1 MWKLSRVQL
10 FVTPWTVAF
19 QAPLSM
25 EFSRHKYCSGL
36 PFPFIWFP
44 FHIKRNMSFSLFLS
58 FLSWKLL
65 CILVLRVNEL
75 PPGFLLAGPSRWLSG
90 KDPPRDQCS
99 ILGLGR
105 GNEKKPNPWVGKRK
119 WQPALGF
126 LPGKFHGQRSFMCY
140 SSRGCKELDTTEW
153 LSTQHSLM
161 WRLPYSF
168 PLSLVFTSCV
178 SYLSFGV
185 IFYLFDI

>member
-36 PFPFIWFP
+36 LFPFIWFP

-75 PPGFLLAGPSRWLSG
+75 PPGFLLAGPSRWFSG

-99 ILGLGR
+99 IQR
-105 GNEKKPNPWVGKRK
+105 VGKRK
-119 WQPALGF
+119 WEETQSLGWEEDSC
-126 LPGKFHGQRSFMCY
+126 LENSMDRGASCATVHGVAKSW
-140 SSRGCKELDTTEW
+140 T
-153 LSTQHSLM
+153 
-161 WRLPYSF
+161 
-168 PLSLVFTSCV
+168 PLSDWAHST
-178 SYLSFGV
+178 
-185 IFYLFDI
+185 FYVKTCL